1 MKYVYPAVFRKED
14 IGGYSI
20 FFPDIH
26 MGGTQGDDIADGI
39 MMAED
44 FLAEALRYLEDEK
57 AEIPKPSDIKSL
69 ILEKDDITTF
79 ISADTMEYRK
89 KRENKAVKKTL
100 TLPSWLNAAAE
111 DAEINFSQ
119 ILQKALKEELQIID

>member
-14 IGGYSI
+14 IGGYYI
-20 FFPDIH
+20 FFPDIR
-26 MGGTQGDDIADGI
+26 MGGTMGNDIADGI

-57 AEIPKPSDIKSL
+57 AEIPMPSDIKSL
-69 ILEKDDITTF
+69 DLEEGDITTF
-79 ISADTMEYRK
+79 ISADTMEYRRK
-89 KRENKAVKKTL
+89 HEKKAVKKTL

-111 DAEINFSQ
+111 AAEINFSQ
-119 ILQKALKEELQIID
+119 TLQKALKEELQIID